1 MFGRRTFVV
10 AAIVALLFAPA
21 RALLA
26 ADDLQSVLHQL
37 DQASANFHSA
47 SANFEFDSVETE
59 PIPITDVQKG
69 VVYYERKGNSFRM
82 AAHIHEFNGQPV
94 DKVYTFSGGVFRL
107 FEGGNINQVTTFSKA
122 SKFESYLM
130 LGFGASGKELA
141 EKWNITDAGQETVDG
156 VKTDKLELVAKDPTV
171 RKNLPKVTIW
181 IDPSQG
187 VNLKQVFDEGE
198 GQSKT
203 AHYSQIKV
211 NKSLPGDAF
220 TFKTN
225 GKTQYINR

>member
-1 MFGRRTFVV
+1 MLAKRTFVV
-10 AAIVALLFAPA
+10 AATIALILGPA
-21 RALLA
+21 HALLA

-37 DQASANFHSA
+37 DGAADKFHSA
-47 SANFEFDSVETE
+47 SADFEFDSIETE

-94 DKVYTFSGGVFRL
+94 DKVYTFSDGVFRL

-130 LGFGASGKELA
+130 LGFGASGKDLT
-141 EKWNITDAGQETVDG
+141 EKWNITYAGQETVDG
-156 VKTDKLELVAKDPTV
+156 VNTDKLVLVAKDPTV

-181 IDPSQG
+181 IDPGRG

-203 AHYSQIKV
+203 CHYSQIKV

-220 TFKTN
+220 SFKTN
-225 GKTQYINR
+225 NKTQYINR